1 MSVKT
6 STFASHTVR
15 YMKDSMVSNAHCQS
29 GTEQTYYELF
39 VPHDYFSWVVE
50 WLTTHEHNKYKG
62 KLSYHNIANYDNI
75 PLAILIKLPIKL

>member
-39 VPHDYFSWVVE
+39 VPHDYFS
-50 WLTTHEHNKYKG
+50 
-62 KLSYHNIANYDNI
+62 
-75 PLAILIKLPIKL
+75 